1 MVKLAEENSEA
12 IEVLIAEFEA
22 RISNI
27 SDYFYEEEDYD
38 YSLLKIEVQ
47 NLTEIIEEIEA
58 L

>member
-1 MVKLAEENSEA
+1 MVKLTAENSEA
-12 IEVLIAEFEA
+12 IQGLTAEFEV

-27 SDYFYEEEDYD
+27 SDYLYEEEDYD

-47 NLTEIIEEIEA
+47 NLTEIIGEIEA